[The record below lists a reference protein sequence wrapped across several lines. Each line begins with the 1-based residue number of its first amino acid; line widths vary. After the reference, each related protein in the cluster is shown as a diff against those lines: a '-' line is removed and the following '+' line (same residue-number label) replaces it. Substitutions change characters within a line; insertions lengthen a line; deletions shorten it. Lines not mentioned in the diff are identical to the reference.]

1 MFILATKSSVP
12 ILGQVAHILGWLMD
26 GIFKVLDGL
35 FGIENIGLCIIIFT
49 LIVYLLMTPLQIK
62 QQKFS
67 KMSAVMN
74 PELQAIQ
81 KKYKD
86 RRDQASIQKMQEETT
101 LVYQKY
107 GVSPTGSCLQLLIQM
122 PILLSLYQVIYRVPA
137 YVGSVKNIFTDVV
150 DKIVNVNGYT
160 DIIQKFLEDEKI
172 NQVSL
177 VLDNGMATKESVID
191 VLYKLSP
198 SQWQEFADIS
208 KFSAFSGT
216 IDQTAEK
223 LSKMQYFLG
232 LNIADAPL
240 SIIKDALT
248 AGSILL
254 AVGAV
259 MVPLLAWFTQWL
271 NYRLMP
277 QASMGNDE
285 NNNMANTMKTM
296 NNFMPVFSAFMCFTF
311 QVGIGIYWVAGAVI
325 RSLQMLLINHYIGKV
340 DMDELI
346 KKNMEKAA
354 KKREKS
360 GLPPN
365 KITSQAH
372 QNVRNISR
380 NAESLANKKVN
391 LPQNNGQPTPGSIAD
406 RANLVKQFEEKNKRK
421 NR

>member
-12 ILGQVAHILGWLMD
+12 VLGQVAYILGRLMD

-86 RRDQASIQKMQEETT
+86 KRDQASIQKMQEETT
-101 LVYQKY
+101 MVYQKY

-137 YVGSVKNIFTDVV
+137 YVSSVRNVFTDVV
-150 DKIVNVNGYT
+150 NKIVNINGYT
-160 DIIQKFLEDEKI
+160 DIIQKFLDDEKI

-177 VLDNGMATKESVID
+177 VLDNGAATKESVID

-198 SQWQEFADIS
+198 AQWQEFADIS
-208 KFSAFSGT
+208 SFSQFSGT
-216 IDQTAEK
+216 IDQTAAK

-240 SIIKDALT
+240 SIIKDALA
-248 AGSILL
+248 AGTILL

-277 QASMGNDE
+277 QAAAGNDG
-285 NNNMANTMKTM
+285 NDNVANTMKTM
-296 NNFMPVFSAFMCFTF
+296 NNFMPVFSAIMCFTF

-325 RSLQMLLINHYIGKV
+325 RSLQMLLINHHISKM

-354 KKREKS
+354 KKREKA
-360 GLPPN
+360 GLPPQ
-365 KITSQAH
+365 KITNQAH
-372 QNVRNISR
+372 QNVRNINR
-380 NAESLANKKVN
+380 NAESLANKNVN
-391 LPQNNGQPTPGSIAD
+391 LPQNGKPKPGSIAD
-406 RANLVKQFEEKNKRK
+406 RANLVRQFEEKNKRK

>member
-1 MFILATKSSVP
+1 MFILATKSGIP
-12 ILGQVAHILGWLMD
+12 LLGQVADILGYLMD
-26 GIFKVLDGL
+26 GIFKVVNGL

-49 LIVYLLMTPLQIK
+49 LIAYLLMTPLQVR

-86 RRDQASIQKMQEETT
+86 KRDQLSVQKMQEETN

-107 GVSPTGSCLQLLIQM
+107 GVSPAGSCLQLLIQM
-122 PILLSLYQVIYRVPA
+122 PILLSLYQVIYRVPG
-137 YVGSVKNIFTDVV
+137 YVSSVRDVFTDVV
-150 DKIVNVNGYT
+150 NKIVNVNGYT
-160 DIIQKFLEDEKI
+160 DIIQKFLDDQKI
-172 NQVSL
+172 KQVSL
-177 VLDNGMATKESVID
+177 ILEDGAATRESVID

-198 SQWQEFADIS
+198 AQWQEFADID
-208 KFSAFSGT
+208 KFSTFSGT
-216 IDQTAEK
+216 IDQTAAK

-232 LNIADAPL
+232 MNIADAPL
-240 SIIKDALT
+240 TIIKDSLA

-254 AVGAV
+254 VIAAV
-259 MVPLLAWFTQWL
+259 MVPLLAWFTQWM

-277 QASMGNDE
+277 QASTGDAD
-285 NNNMANTMKTM
+285 NNNMADTMKTM

-311 QVGIGIYWVAGAVI
+311 QVGIGIYWIAGALI
-325 RSLQMLLINHYIGKV
+325 RGIQMLLINRYISKM
-340 DMDELI
+340 DMEELI

-354 KKREKS
+354 KKREKA
-360 GLPPN
+360 GLPPQ

-372 QNVRNISR
+372 QNVRNINR
-380 NAESLANKKVN
+380 NTESLANKKVD
-391 LPQNNGQPTPGSIAD
+391 LPQNSQPKPGSIAEK
-406 RANLVKQFEEKNKRK
+406 ANMVRKFEEKNKGK